1 MNALLD
7 AIGAVAVGGMIL
19 LSVMSGMYNIQVYS
33 HNTKL
38 QSTIT
43 TTSEIAATAL
53 QDRYLSALGLIPSG
67 LLSSIGP
74 DSLIVAATTKT
85 LQFYAEIDGAVQLVS
100 IQQGTINGAGMY
112 PLTVQVGGN
121 MDFGPYN
128 TSIEHIFNF
137 FDENNNAIA
146 FVSNSIPAGNLDD
159 IRSVRVDI
167 SFALQGLSQLTGGNR
182 NLMNKIVFWQY
193 FKNIYLLQA

>member
-38 QSTIT
+38 QSTLT
-43 TTSEIAATAL
+43 STSEIAATAM

-67 LLSSIGP
+67 ILASIDP
-74 DSLIVAATTKT
+74 DSLIVAASRKT
-85 LQFYAEIDGAVQLVS
+85 FQFYAEIDGSVQLIS

-112 PLTVQVGGN
+112 PLTAQVGGN
-121 MDFGPYN
+121 LDFGPFN
-128 TSIEHIFNF
+128 TSVENIFHF
-137 FDENNNAIA
+137 FDENNNAINFA
-146 FVSNSIPAGNLDD
+146 SNSIPNGQIKN

>member
-19 LSVMSGMYNIQVYS
+19 LSVMSGMYSIQVYS
-33 HNTKL
+33 QNTKL
-38 QSTIT
+38 QSTLT

-53 QDRYLSALGLIPSG
+53 QDRYLSALGLMPTG
-67 LLSSIGP
+67 LLSSINP

-100 IQQGTINGAGMY
+100 IQQGAINGAGMY

-121 MDFGPYN
+121 LEFGPFN
-128 TSIEHIFNF
+128 TSVENIFNF
-137 FDENNNAIA
+137 FDENNSAIA
-146 FVSNSIPAGNLDD
+146 FAANAIPPGQRDD